1 MDRPYHLQILV
12 VGACLYLRAD
22 MGIPWYL
29 GAEPDGT
36 NASARAHKLARLL
49 DCQVTTSRNHPRASG
64 QFFDLVDRP

>member
-1 MDRPYHLQILV
+1 
-12 VGACLYLRAD
+12 